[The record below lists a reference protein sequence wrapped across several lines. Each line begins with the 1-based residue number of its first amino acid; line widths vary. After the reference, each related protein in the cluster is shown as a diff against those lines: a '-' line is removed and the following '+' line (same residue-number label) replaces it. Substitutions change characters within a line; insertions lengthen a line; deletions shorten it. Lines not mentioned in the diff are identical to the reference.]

1 MTTVEAINVLLQGVE
16 AGRKHA
22 IYTFQDAALIY
33 EAITVLT
40 GKNQK
45 EEEATKKAD
54 GGQNDF
60 AFDDSRGTP
69 KKKNNMNEKGN
80 L

>member
-33 EAITVLT
+33 EAINVLT
-40 GKNQK
+40 GKDQNGKQ
-45 EEEATKKAD
+45 EQGGNPGDFTFDEKKD
-54 GGQNDF
+54 EQ
-60 AFDDSRGTP
+60 
-69 KKKNNMNEKGN
+69 KKKK
-80 L
+80 

>member
-33 EAITVLT
+33 EAINVLT
-40 GKNQK
+40 GNNQN
-45 EEEATKKAD
+45 
-54 GGQNDF
+54 GQQKQEDKTGDF
-60 AFDDSRGTP
+60 AFDEKKDEQ
-69 KKKNNMNEKGN
+69 KKKK
-80 L
+80 